1 MTTKQ
6 ARKLLY
12 NLGIRGVITYKT
24 SYSEKIERNFVESIN
39 IEQSILPKEAVEPF
53 RELLCSDRH
62 KNLTKFVVSIEY
74 DQKHIAIMANN
85 EPKSKDIAKAIGTS
99 DTCVRTLQSRF
110 INTGLVRPITLDIFE
125 QKINAL

>member
-12 NLGIRGVITYKT
+12 NLGVRGIVKYKC
-24 SYSEKIERNFVESIN
+24 VEN
-39 IEQSILPKEAVEPF
+39 QVVDWTHDLDCILPMVDSF
-53 RELLCSDRH
+53 DSFMNLLLSDRH

>member
-12 NLGIRGVITYKT
+12 NLGIRGIVTYETLNDEIFGGIYTKNISIDLT
-24 SYSEKIERNFVESIN
+24 S
-39 IEQSILPKEAVEPF
+39 LPKEVATPF
-53 RELLCSDRH
+53 CELLCSDRH

-85 EPKSKDIAKAIGTS
+85 DPKSKDIAKAIGTS

>member
-12 NLGIRGVITYKT
+12 NLGIRGVITYK
-24 SYSEKIERNFVESIN
+24 IN
-39 IEQSILPKEAVEPF
+39 NLHTDGVPYVDHMKFDTTLIPDDAIIPLYNLF
-53 RELLCSDRH
+53 LSDRH

>member
-12 NLGIRGVITYKT
+12 NLGIRGVITYKCT
-24 SYSEKIERNFVESIN
+24 ENGVVDWTHDLDC
-39 IEQSILPKEAVEPF
+39 ILPRVYAF
-53 RELLCSDRH
+53 DSFMNLLLSDRH
-62 KNLTKFVVSIEY
+62 KNFTKFVVSLEY

>member
-12 NLGIRGVITYKT
+12 NLGIRGILSYKIGINEIFNT
-24 SYSEKIERNFVESIN
+24 NCVKDIN
-39 IEQSILPKEAVEPF
+39 IDLYLLPEETINPF
-53 RELLCSDRH
+53 RELLLSDRH
-62 KNLTKFVVSIEY
+62 KNLTKFVVSLEY

>member
-12 NLGIRGVITYKT
+12 NLGVRGIVKYKC
-24 SYSEKIERNFVESIN
+24 VEN
-39 IEQSILPKEAVEPF
+39 QVVDWTHDLDCILPRIDAF
-53 RELLCSDRH
+53 DSFMNLLLSDRH
-62 KNLTKFVVSIEY
+62 KDLTKFVVSIEY

>member
-12 NLGIRGVITYKT
+12 NLGIRGVITYKVNNPE
-24 SYSEKIERNFVESIN
+24 SESLKYVDHIKMN
-39 IEQSILPKEAVEPF
+39 IFDIPEEAVF
-53 RELLCSDRH
+53 SFHDLLLSDRH

-85 EPKSKDIAKAIGTS
+85 DPKSKDIARAIGAS

-110 INTGLVRPITLDIFE
+110 INTGLIRPITLDIFE

>member
-12 NLGIRGVITYKT
+12 NLGIRGIVTYKT
-24 SYSEKIERNFVESIN
+24 TYNKEFECNFAENIN
-39 IEQSILPKEAVEPF
+39 IDLTSFPEETVEPF
-53 RELLCSDRH
+53 LELLCSDRH
-62 KNLTKFVVSIEY
+62 KDLTKFVVSLEY